1 MSINSISHNSWKDK
15 RIQAMNKLMDKN
27 NLTTDYFLDEYHRVT
42 VSNAKTKKEYKR
54 ENINDKAVYRK

>member
-1 MSINSISHNSWKDK
+1 MSINLLDHSSWKDK
-15 RIQAMNKLMDKN
+15 RIQAMNKIIEKN

-54 ENINDKAVYRK
+54 EMYK

>member
-1 MSINSISHNSWKDK
+1 MSINLLDQSSWKDK
-15 RIQAMNKLMDKN
+15 RIQAMNKIMEKN

-54 ENINDKAVYRK
+54 ENINAKTILRK